1 MLKFYGLIKF
11 KIIVDKILNVL
22 YNVFHT
28 MNDEYETKQ
37 KEYIMQ
43 SITSKN
49 TALNQVASTFK
60 AFNFDNC
67 LILDYGCGK
76 GMSKEF
82 CEKTYNNCKVF
93 MYDPF
98 HGFNETDSF
107 LKQCK
112 ESAKNI
118 ITCNNVL
125 NVLQDDI
132 LQSVIAQVALLANYN
147 RCDIIFKIYEGDKSG
162 NGKISKKDCY
172 QRNEKTENY
181 IPLII
186 EMFNE
191 YHIIRKGQFII
202 CKHK

>member
-1 MLKFYGLIKF
+1 
-11 KIIVDKILNVL
+11 
-22 YNVFHT
+22 
-28 MNDEYETKQ
+28 MNDEYKTKQ

-43 SITSKN
+43 NITSKN

-60 AFNFDNC
+60 AFDFNDC
-67 LILDYGCGK
+67 LVLDYGCGK

-93 MYDPF
+93 LYDPF
-98 HGFNETDSF
+98 HGFDEVSSF
-107 LKQCK
+107 LRQCK
-112 ESAKNI
+112 ESAKNV

-125 NVLQDDI
+125 NVLQDDA
-132 LQSVIAQVALLANYN
+132 LKSVIADIVINANYY
-147 RCDIIFKIYEGDKSG
+147 CTDVIFKIYEGDKSG
-162 NGKISKKDCY
+162 KGKISKKDCY

-181 IPLII
+181 MPLII
-186 EMFNE
+186 EKFNE

>member
-1 MLKFYGLIKF
+1 
-11 KIIVDKILNVL
+11 
-22 YNVFHT
+22 
-28 MNDEYETKQ
+28 MNTETKQ
-37 KEYIMQ
+37 KGYIMQ
-43 SITSKN
+43 NITSKN

-60 AFNFDNC
+60 AFNFDDC

-93 MYDPF
+93 LYDPY
-98 HGFNETDSF
+98 HGFDEVNDF
-107 LKQCK
+107 LKGCK
-112 ESAKNI
+112 ESKKNV

-125 NVLQDDI
+125 NVLQNDT
-132 LQSVIAQVALLANYN
+132 LKSVIADVATNANYC
-147 RCDIIFKIYEGDKSG
+147 RCDVIFKIYEGDKSG
-162 NGKISKKDCY
+162 KGKISKKDCY

-186 EMFNE
+186 EKFNTIGNE